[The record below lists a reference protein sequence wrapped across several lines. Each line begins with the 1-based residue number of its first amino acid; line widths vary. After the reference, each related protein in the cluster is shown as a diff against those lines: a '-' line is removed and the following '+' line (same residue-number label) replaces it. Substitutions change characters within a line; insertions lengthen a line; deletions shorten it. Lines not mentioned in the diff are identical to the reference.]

1 MSAYSREIL
10 LATSVLCGSSGA
22 MNPLQLYRKLLQRC
36 SITEEEFWRIIL
48 RCPRFQLVR
57 GPAEGGA
64 ERLEDCS
71 VVART
76 SLRLCSRYGREE
88 CSGFE
93 QEEGGECQQLHLCK
107 FFVYG
112 NCRFGKGRLVDRT
125 HSGVSGRFIP
135 LISRSFLSTCSGN
148 CLFSLLWPSVVV
160 KQYQTDALLNVLLN
174 GDYLL
179 CSLRRGLIQTSSSSE
194 ERRRNLRKRSDD
206 AQKSCKF
213 SHNIHSDHNY
223 RLLRECT
230 LHELHE
236 DDLFVLLLQ
245 NDPSLLPKVCLHYNK
260 GSGPHGYC
268 TFQESCTKVHLCQ
281 HFVRGDCIFGPKCK
295 RQHAIDQHGRRML
308 EERGLSGGVIQELP
322 FIYRNIHHLTAGCT
336 ENLPESLC
344 KPQTDDRNICL
355 HSIRGSC
362 KFQNECRH
370 VHFHLPYKWEVFD
383 GITWTDLPH
392 MEDIERDFCDPSKTQ
407 SCGDEPVDFLTMSR
421 ELQPIRRLSTVSSV
435 TKPPHYT
442 LTTQWLWYYKGDQ
455 GNWVEY
461 GLPDEKQRST
471 SVSSQTL
478 EEAFLSGST
487 AEVKVMK
494 GQRQYIISF
503 KDMYQRNPKH
513 NTKRRVRRRP
523 CFVSM
528 AEVEKQAVT

>member
-112 NCRFGKGRLVDRT
+112 NCRFGKGR
-125 HSGVSGRFIP
+125 
-135 LISRSFLSTCSGN
+135 
-148 CLFSLLWPSVVV
+148 
-160 KQYQTDALLNVLLN
+160 
-174 GDYLL
+174 
-179 CSLRRGLIQTSSSSE
+179 
-194 ERRRNLRKRSDD
+194 
-206 AQKSCKF
+206 KSCKF